1 VANRVRRV
9 AEDWGTINKEEIQSR
24 RPRGGTICTCKNAEV
39 FSANA
44 QVFDSYAQV
53 FDSFAQVFDA
63 NAQVFQESSAQT
75 RKFSIHL
82 RKFGAEAVQK

>member
-44 QVFDSYAQV
+44 QVFDS
-53 FDSFAQVFDA
+53 FAQVFDA
-63 NAQVFQESSAQT
+63 NAQVFPESSAQT